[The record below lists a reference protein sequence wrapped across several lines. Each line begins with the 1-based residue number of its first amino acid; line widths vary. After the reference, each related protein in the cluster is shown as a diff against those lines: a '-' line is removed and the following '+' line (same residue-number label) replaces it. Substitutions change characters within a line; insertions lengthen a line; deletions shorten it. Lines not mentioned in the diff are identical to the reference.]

1 MLEFCKVM
9 LDKGGYICAMFMDL
23 SKVFDIIKYHLMVAK
38 LKIYGFSQDGFQYM
52 RNYVTSRQQ
61 RV

>member
-1 MLEFCKVM
+1 M

-23 SKVFDIIKYHLMVAK
+23 SKVFDIIKYHLMFAK
-38 LKIYGFSQDGFQYM
+38 LKIYGFSRDGFQYM